1 MNLQEQILLMRA
13 NLDSAEEHIKSLEA
27 GRKSSSSKARSSLMK
42 LKTQSHTLRR
52 DVILKQKEL
61 PTKKRTKKTVVEP
74 VEPVVSEPVIEPTVP
89 ETPIKKT
96 RKPRSKKAANTE

>member
-52 DVILKQKEL
+52 DVILKQKAL
-61 PTKKRTKKTVVEP
+61 PTKKRAKVIP
-74 VEPVVSEPVIEPTVP
+74 VEAAVETVIEPSKP
-89 ETPIKKT
+89 EIIAEVVKKT
-96 RKPRSKKAANTE
+96 RKPRKPKQANTD

>member
-1 MNLQEQILLMRA
+1 MNLQSQILSMKQYI
-13 NLDSAEEHIKSLEA
+13 NDAEEQLAQLQA
-27 GRKSSSSKARSSLMK
+27 GRKSSSAKIRHNLMK
-42 LKTQSHTLRR
+42 VKAASHTLRK
-52 DVILKQKEL
+52 DVITFQKQL

-74 VEPVVSEPVIEPTVP
+74 VEPVAEPVIEPTVP

>member
-52 DVILKQKEL
+52 DVILKQKAL
-61 PTKKRTKKTVVEP
+61 PTKKRAKVIP
-74 VEPVVSEPVIEPTVP
+74 VEAAVVIEPSKP
-89 ETPIKKT
+89 EIIAEVVKKT
-96 RKPRSKKAANTE
+96 RKPRKPKQANTD

>member
-61 PTKKRTKKTVVEP
+61 PTKKRAKVIP
-74 VEPVVSEPVIEPTVP
+74 VEAAVEAEPSKPEIIAEVV
-89 ETPIKKT
+89 KKT

>member
-61 PTKKRTKKTVVEP
+61 PTKKRTKIIP
-74 VEPVVSEPVIEPTVP
+74 VEASVEAVIEPSKP
-89 ETPIKKT
+89 EIIAEVVKKT
-96 RKPRSKKAANTE
+96 RKPRSKKAATTD

>member
-74 VEPVVSEPVIEPTVP
+74 VEPVAEPVIEPTVP

-96 RKPRSKKAANTE
+96 RKPRSKKAADTD